1 MTISV
6 LFRTVNNKLKKG
18 EVSKMA
24 TVMTNLKISQDKVQL
39 AMARKAMNPYD
50 LCSKAGISYA
60 SYRRIMKEGNCKIA
74 TLGKISQA
82 LEVDVTEIMDLMIK

>member
-1 MTISV
+1 
-6 LFRTVNNKLKKG
+6 
-18 EVSKMA
+18 MA
-24 TVMTNLKISQDKVQL
+24 SVMTNLKISQDKVQL

-82 LEVDVTEIMDLMIK
+82 LEVDVTDIMDLIIK

>member
-1 MTISV
+1 
-6 LFRTVNNKLKKG
+6 
-18 EVSKMA
+18 MA

-82 LEVDVTEIMDLMIK
+82 LGVDVTEIIDLMIK